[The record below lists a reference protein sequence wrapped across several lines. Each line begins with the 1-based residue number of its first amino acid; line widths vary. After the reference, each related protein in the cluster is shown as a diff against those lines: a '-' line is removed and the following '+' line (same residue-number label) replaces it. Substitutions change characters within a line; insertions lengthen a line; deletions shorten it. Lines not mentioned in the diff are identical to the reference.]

1 MRLLTDG
8 RDAAVAH
15 AGLLVVTSGQSHI
28 AKLTQLWKLDCTA
41 IVAGHYITVN

>member
-8 RDAAVAH
+8 GNAAVAH

-28 AKLTQLWKLDCTA
+28 AKLAQLWKLDSTA
-41 IVAGHYITVN
+41 VVVGHYIAVN